1 MLLSELTAP
10 ARRLAVVGLAKNT
23 GKTDALTTLLEEL
36 ERVQRPVGVTSVGRD
51 GEEHDVIDF
60 RIEKPRVMLAPGG
73 IVATT
78 DELLRASGLRHELL
92 ERTDARTPLG
102 RVLIARL
109 EERGAVEVAGPS
121 TAVEVGAVSE
131 RMLALGARQ
140 ALIDGAID
148 RRAASSPD
156 VADGLV
162 LSTGAVLSA
171 DIEGVVARTSDA
183 VALVRLPSVEAEGDA
198 ARLREL
204 AGEHPGVSLLVD
216 EDLNAVALPPRFV
229 LTAEPPVIEHYL
241 FDVASAPRWLLVA
254 GALPEAFVRALAL
267 AARRRG
273 CELGVVVADSTKAFL
288 SERGPAWYER
298 HGVRLRTLRPLA
310 LLAITV
316 NPLAPQSHRFDSE
329 RLCAMLRE
337 EISGVPVLDVLG
349 PAYPRDPLRAAA

>member
-1 MLLSELTAP
+1 VLLSELTAP
-10 ARRLAVVGLAKNT
+10 ARRLALVGLAKNT
-23 GKTDALTTLLEEL
+23 GKTVALTALLEEH
-36 ERVQRPVGVTSVGRD
+36 ERAGRVVGVTSVGRD

-60 RIEKPRVMLAPGG
+60 RIEKPRVTLAPGS

-92 ERTDARTPLG
+92 ERTAARTPLG

-109 EERGAVEVAGPS
+109 SEAGSIEVAGPS
-121 TAVEVGAVSE
+121 AAGAVSE
-131 RMLALGARQ
+131 VSRRMLALGAQQ

-171 DIEGVVARTSDA
+171 DIEAVVSRTSDA
-183 VALVRLPSVEAEGDA
+183 VALARLPNVQTDGEG

-204 AGEHPGVSLLVD
+204 AEQRGVSLLVD
-216 EDLNAVALPPRFV
+216 EDLNAVELPPRFV
-229 LTAEPPVIEHYL
+229 LTAEPPVIEHHL
-241 FDVASAPRWLLVA
+241 LGAAGTPRWLLVA
-254 GALPEAFVRALAL
+254 GALPEGFVRALAVAL
-267 AARRRG
+267 RRRSR
-273 CELGVVVADSTKAFL
+273 ELGVIVADSTKVFL
-288 SERGPAWYER
+288 SERGLAWYER
-298 HGVRLRTLRPLA
+298 HGVRLHALRPLA

-329 RLCAMLRE
+329 RLCALLRE
-337 EISGVPVLDVLG
+337 AIPDVPVLDVLG
-349 PAYPRDPLRAAA
+349 PAYPRDPLGAYT